1 MRDISKET
9 SPEEIL
15 ASELSE
21 ELDGWIYRLRVSS
34 FVILGFSLALV
45 LVDVLILVKHIT
57 NLVTAEYLLGG
68 YVLVISACIYL
79 ASKYAHT
86 PSNRSKIAVVIAFM
100 YPAIVNAI
108 SVTMYIDKSYPAEF
122 SVYQICI
129 TLLWFNLAINRWT
142 ALSRIQKLNGMFIQ
156 EDTDDDMEYV
166 DVVRIKRKRGDTVNR
181 DIESSMDDMPM

>member
-1 MRDISKET
+1 MRDISQDT

-45 LVDVLILVKHIT
+45 LVDILILVKHIT

-68 YVLVISACIYL
+68 YVLVIAACIYL
-79 ASKYAHT
+79 ASKYAHK
-86 PSNRSKIAVVIAFM
+86 PSNRSKIAVVVAFM

-142 ALSRIQKLNGMFIQ
+142 ALSRIQKLNGMFMQ

-166 DVVRIKRKRGDTVNR
+166 DVVRIKRKKGDTGNR
-181 DIESSMDDMPM
+181 DIELEDLPM